1 MSNSIFNHARQ
12 PLFVSKES
20 KGFNSRAS
28 PQFAMYS
35 YHICFPFFAADLL
48 QVYVNR
54 RRLTLFSKFA
64 YFRFLIVIDDVAA
77 DELYNVVS
85 AFPWTDGIGST
96 IILTTNIQSAGTR
109 CICGKGLALAQCSST
124 SQFFKIL
131 ELTESKFEEG
141 YTLRAKLEEMLV
153 SNYESLAGLGLQDL
167 LLYFCMFPCDHPVRR
182 NPLIRRWLA
191 EEIVFIEPEDARS
204 SPEEVAF
211 NTLINRNI
219 IQPVQ
224 VSNTGKV
231 KRCRPYEIMLEIM
244 LDSVSHKK
252 SASNNFITL
261 VCGRTGQEPS
271 CVRRLSLHPSRA
283 AANRRLKL
291 PKDLS
296 RLRTLAVF
304 PAANLDNYKDTLKFA
319 KYELLRVLDLKE
331 CSHLEEKHLRD
342 ICGLLLLKYL
352 SLGETI
358 GKVPQKIRNLQR
370 LETLDMRRTK
380 TVELCLE
387 ALQLPKLKHLLGKFQ
402 LQEIPNKKLDKFLSD
417 NCDHLVLETLSG
429 FVAERSQGISQQMLF
444 MGQLKK
450 VKIWLDSTVDA
461 TSITHLSDAVK
472 MFTSDGNS
480 MASVDRSLS
489 IDFTECSTADCSV
502 RFLESLQAPG
512 KLTSLKLRGDLTQ
525 FLDSLPEPEKFV
537 TKLRGIQ
544 ELCLSSTNL
553 AGGAILAGLVNLRV
567 LKYLK
572 LVEDNLGPLVI
583 QAEHFPCLHRM
594 CLVGVRSLHDVTIQ
608 AGALRSLVSLVRY
621 KCSANLLIFQASKSN
636 AFKI

>member
-1 MSNSIFNHARQ
+1 
-12 PLFVSKES
+12 
-20 KGFNSRAS
+20 
-28 PQFAMYS
+28 MYS

-85 AFPWTDGIGST
+85 AFPWTDVIGRT

-244 LDSVSHKK
+244 LDSVSRKK

-461 TSITHLSDAVK
+461 TSITHFQMPS
-472 MFTSDGNS
+472 
-480 MASVDRSLS
+480 R
-489 IDFTECSTADCSV
+489 CSPVMVTV
-502 RFLESLQAPG
+502 WLVLIAPCP
-512 KLTSLKLRGDLTQ
+512 LISQSAPLPIAQ
-525 FLDSLPEPEKFV
+525 FGSW
-537 TKLRGIQ
+537 
-544 ELCLSSTNL
+544 NL
-553 AGGAILAGLVNLRV
+553 
-567 LKYLK
+567 
-572 LVEDNLGPLVI
+572 
-583 QAEHFPCLHRM
+583 
-594 CLVGVRSLHDVTIQ
+594 
-608 AGALRSLVSLVRY
+608 Y
-621 KCSANLLIFQASKSN
+621 KPRAN
-636 AFKI
+636 

>member
-1 MSNSIFNHARQ
+1 
-12 PLFVSKES
+12 
-20 KGFNSRAS
+20 
-28 PQFAMYS
+28 
-35 YHICFPFFAADLL
+35 
-48 QVYVNR
+48 
-54 RRLTLFSKFA
+54 
-64 YFRFLIVIDDVAA
+64 
-77 DELYNVVS
+77 
-85 AFPWTDGIGST
+85 
-96 IILTTNIQSAGTR
+96 
-109 CICGKGLALAQCSST
+109 
-124 SQFFKIL
+124 
-131 ELTESKFEEG
+131 
-141 YTLRAKLEEMLV
+141 
-153 SNYESLAGLGLQDL
+153 
-167 LLYFCMFPCDHPVRR
+167 
-182 NPLIRRWLA
+182 
-191 EEIVFIEPEDARS
+191 
-204 SPEEVAF
+204 
-211 NTLINRNI
+211 
-219 IQPVQ
+219 
-224 VSNTGKV
+224 
-231 KRCRPYEIMLEIM
+231 
-244 LDSVSHKK
+244 
-252 SASNNFITL
+252 
-261 VCGRTGQEPS
+261 
-271 CVRRLSLHPSRA
+271 
-283 AANRRLKL
+283 
-291 PKDLS
+291 
-296 RLRTLAVF
+296 
-304 PAANLDNYKDTLKFA
+304 
-319 KYELLRVLDLKE
+319 VLDLKE

-489 IDFTECSTADCSV
+489 IDFRVLHCRLLSSVPGISTS
-502 RFLESLQAPG
+502 PG
-512 KLTSLKLRGDLTQ
+512 QTDLSQIAWRPEQ

-621 KCSANLLIFQASKSN
+621 KCSANLLIFRASKSN